1 VKRAALI
8 AALLAGL
15 LFALPAS
22 ALAGADRG
30 GGGEDRGGL
39 DPAPTQAGATNT
51 QANATLPDIE
61 DEVMCTICG
70 TALQLA
76 NSPQA
81 ERERAFINRLIA
93 QGKTKD
99 EIKDALVAEYGPD
112 VLAVPEAKG
121 FDLTAFVVPVVGVLA
136 ALLLIGLAAR
146 RWRRASATGDG
157 DAITPDAPP
166 LDPEDDER
174 LQADLRR
181 YGA

>member
-1 VKRAALI
+1 VI
-8 AALLAGL
+8 AALLAAL
-15 LFALPAS
+15 LLAAPAT
-22 ALAGADRG
+22 AA
-30 GGGEDRGGL
+30 
-39 DPAPTQAGATNT
+39 QQ

-99 EIKDALVAEYGPD
+99 QIKDALVAEYGPE
-112 VLAVPEAKG
+112 VLAVPEAEG
-121 FDLTAFVVPVVGVLA
+121 FDLTAFVVPVAGVLA
-136 ALLLIGLAAR
+136 ALVLIGLAAR
-146 RWRRASATGDG
+146 RWRRASS
-157 DAITPDAPP
+157 APEAGGGSAAGAAP